1 MITIRCANERGRA
14 NYGWLDTRYSFSF
27 SEYYDPQH
35 MNFSALRVIN
45 EDVIQPGG
53 GFPTHGHRDM
63 EIITYVLDGAI
74 EHKDSAG
81 NTEILP
87 AGEFQLMSAGEGI
100 LHSEY
105 NPSAENKL
113 HLYQIWI
120 QPHTRGGKPGY
131 QQKGFDMQQGLT
143 TIATESGENG
153 TLKIKQDAVLHHLLL
168 EPGSELE
175 YITGSN
181 RSTYIHLIT
190 GNLQVDEVEITP
202 GDAAKVIEQGTI
214 TLDNNGSDTVTALV
228 FDLP

>member
-1 MITIRCANERGRA
+1 MITVRYANERGRA
-14 NYGWLDTRYSFSF
+14 NFGWLDTRYSFSF

-45 EDVIQPGG
+45 EDVILPGG

-113 HLYQIWI
+113 HLYQVWI
-120 QPHTRGGKPGY
+120 QPHSRGGKPGY
-131 QQKGFDMQQGLT
+131 QQKAFDMQHGLT
-143 TIATESGENG
+143 AIATESGANG
-153 TLKIKQDAVLHHLLL
+153 TLRIKQDTVLHHLQLN
-168 EPGSELE
+168 PGRELE
-175 YITGSN
+175 FATSSD

-190 GNLQVDEVEITP
+190 GNLLVDEVEITP
-202 GDAAKVIEQGTI
+202 GDAAKVIEQDKI
-214 TLDNNGSDTVTALV
+214 NLINNGREVVTALL